1 MYTMDELNDKLLSEL
16 KAITE
21 ELGIK
26 GASKLSKQDLI
37 YKILD
42 EQAIAKPKKADAKS
56 EKTKEE
62 GLYKPTHIKHP
73 CTIWTGESH
82 ENAQWLLKYFR
93 FLSNEYTYRYKK
105 SHKSYT
111 LYEKFTKLLKYIPKK
126 GLTNFANC
134 TRSPG
139 IDYRNEKDTFLA
151 YRKYLSFKWDN
162 DKKPPKWGG
171 RGQPKWYIK
180 KDI

>member
-1 MYTMDELNDKLLSEL
+1 MNIFATSPCPFISAISLDNKRVIKMILETAQLLSS
-16 KAITE
+16 AIFQY
-21 ELGIK
+21 I
-26 GASKLSKQDLI
+26 
-37 YKILD
+37 
-42 EQAIAKPKKADAKS
+42 P

-171 RGQPKWYIK
+171 RGQHKWYIK